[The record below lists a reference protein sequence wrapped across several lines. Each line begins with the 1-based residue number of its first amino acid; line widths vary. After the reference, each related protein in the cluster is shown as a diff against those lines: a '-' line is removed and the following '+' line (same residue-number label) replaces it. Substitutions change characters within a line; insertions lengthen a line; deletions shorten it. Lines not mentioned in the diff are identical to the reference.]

1 MYTAI
6 IVDDELNARK
16 FLSNLINKNFSSQ
29 IQILELAS
37 NIDEA
42 VTLIKKHHPD
52 LVFLDIEMPN
62 ETGFDLYKKMGRDI
76 CFEVVITTAFKQYA
90 LSAIKEG
97 AFDYLLKPIDEMD
110 LTTLIKKLD
119 KKKIHSSNH
128 NFTLNYSD
136 NLPKVGF
143 TTLYGIK
150 YIELYNIIFASA
162 DGAYTE
168 IHTVDGKVITTTK
181 SLKDFE
187 TLTNNFNFFR
197 CHKSYVINMSYVSEL
212 IKKDDNLI
220 VLKNNIRIPLS
231 VRKRDE
237 FQSKFL

>member
-16 FLSNLINKNFSSQ
+16 FLSNLINKNFSTQ
-29 IQILELAS
+29 IHILDLAS
-37 NIDEA
+37 SVDEA
-42 VTLIKKHHPD
+42 ASLIMKLHPD

-62 ETGFDLYKKMGRDI
+62 ETGFDLYKKLGNDLR
-76 CFEVVITTAFKQYA
+76 FEVVITTAFKQYA

-110 LTTLIKKLD
+110 LKTLINKLD
-119 KKKIHSSNH
+119 KKKLHSSIH
-128 NFTLNYSD
+128 NLTLNYAD
-136 NLPKVGF
+136 NLPKLGF

-150 YIELYNIIFASA
+150 YIELYNIIYASA
-162 DGAYTE
+162 DGAYTD
-168 IHTVDGKVITTTK
+168 IHTVDGKVLTTTK
-181 SLKDFE
+181 SLKEFE
-187 TLTNNFNFFR
+187 TLTGNYNFFR

-231 VRKRDE
+231 IRKRDE